1 VAKTVLAIGAHYDDC
16 VFGIPGILLQAARK
30 HYRVVILSLIGDYTN
45 WSPVKGREKEFVEGT
60 VQISKEYGAEMRYLK
75 YASHRFDVATETKR
89 AVAEV
94 VADVKPD
101 VGFLMWPH
109 DRHHDHEVAGT
120 LGKIALQHG
129 DRLLDKGPFQPAKEL
144 YAYDNG
150 PRHTIGF
157 EPNTFVDVTAEWTTA
172 LEWLGRFM
180 ALTRGQKYD
189 RTTPDG
195 AQRAKEALAS
205 YRGAACGV
213 RYAEAVWALNLPPRD
228 ILYLSV
234 GRTQPER

>member
-1 VAKTVLAIGAHYDDC
+1 MAKTLLAIGAHYDDC
-16 VFGIPGILLQAARK
+16 VFGIPGILLQAARR

-45 WSPVKGREKEFVEGT
+45 WSPVKGREKEFVDGT
-60 VQISKEYGAEMRYLK
+60 TQISKEFGAEMRYLK
-75 YASHRFDVATETKR
+75 YASHRFDVTPETKR

-94 VADVKPD
+94 VADVQPE
-101 VGFLMWPH
+101 VGFLMWPR

-129 DRLLDKGPFQPAKEL
+129 DRLLDGGPFRPAKSL

-157 EPNTFVDVTAEWTTA
+157 EPNTFVDVTAEWPTA

-180 ALTRGQKYD
+180 ALVSRKPYD
-189 RTTPDG
+189 RNVLDG
-195 AQRAKEALAS
+195 AQRGKEALAS
-205 YRGAACGV
+205 YRGATCGV
-213 RYAEAVWALNLPPRD
+213 RYAEAVWALNPSPRD
-228 ILYLSV
+228 IL
-234 GRTQPER
+234 

>member
-1 VAKTVLAIGAHYDDC
+1 
-16 VFGIPGILLQAARK
+16 
-30 HYRVVILSLIGDYTN
+30 
-45 WSPVKGREKEFVEGT
+45 
-60 VQISKEYGAEMRYLK
+60 M
-75 YASHRFDVATETKR
+75 
-89 AVAEV
+89 
-94 VADVKPD
+94 
-101 VGFLMWPH
+101 
-109 DRHHDHEVAGT
+109 
-120 LGKIALQHG
+120 
-129 DRLLDKGPFQPAKEL
+129 
-144 YAYDNG
+144 
-150 PRHTIGF
+150 
-157 EPNTFVDVTAEWTTA
+157 DVTAEWTTA